1 MPTRFLYHEF
11 GIRGYQHRR
20 MDHADGMTMFHIEQP
35 RDKLRCPNCGT
46 ANVTCQGS
54 QGAGVPQSADRSEA
68 CDADAVEGGLERED
82 SDGAKSAPAVYF
94 TSRTSRATSMASAH
108 RQRVLSGW
116 RGGLSLDPAAI

>member
-54 QGAGVPQSADRSEA
+54 QERVFRSLPI
-68 CDADAVEGGLERED
+68 GR
-82 SDGAKSAPAVYF
+82 
-94 TSRTSRATSMASAH
+94 RRAMQTLLK
-108 RQRVLSGW
+108 VG
-116 RGGLSLDPAAI
+116 